1 MKSSLLEEAIR
12 RGARKEIPLPLE
24 DLYLSWQAISH
35 RQKDQDVFVLGVPR
49 NLVDALGRT
58 ISEAGLE
65 PYLMDLRPL
74 ALARAANRKNALII
88 ALEPDRFDIVLVS
101 DGIPAVMH
109 ATTPRG
115 EEATLKDNIRQ
126 LCDEISRTVNFYN
139 SSHPENNISPETPLL
154 LTGELSIAAATG
166 QLIQT
171 ECEYPVEPL
180 VPSLKFPSDCP
191 VTLYAA
197 NMGLAL
203 KKVPRETAAG
213 YRDINVNILSEKYRK
228 PAVHRVPVRYT
239 LLIAILIIAIG
250 LLIPLYQ
257 VKNQAGAETAR
268 LRSELSAYSQ
278 ELREARLASDGAT
291 QSENTVNELSA
302 EVKTIRQE
310 HRDILAQG
318 GNFANI
324 LRMVTSALPP
334 PAYFTSIEIG
344 SEQITIRGKADSA
357 FTVVTYST
365 ALEKLEEFSTVHIA
379 EIDENVGAED
389 TPDGALRTSIS
400 FMIVVSQS

>member
-1 MKSSLLEEAIR
+1 MAKGQTVSKPLPDSSHYSINSTRQEGAFQALFNSSLIGIYIVQNGKFQFVNPRFQEYTGYSEHELL
-12 RGARKEIPLPLE
+12 GS
-24 DLYLSWQAISH
+24 DSLS
-35 RQKDQDVFVLGVPR
+35 FV
-49 NLVDALGRT
+49 
-58 ISEAGLE
+58 
-65 PYLMDLRPL
+65 
-74 ALARAANRKNALII
+74 
-88 ALEPDRFDIVLVS
+88 
-101 DGIPAVMH
+101 
-109 ATTPRG
+109 
-115 EEATLKDNIRQ
+115 
-126 LCDEISRTVNFYN
+126 
-139 SSHPENNISPETPLL
+139 HPENNISPETPLL

-171 ECEYPVEPL
+171 EVEYPVEPL

-191 VTLYAA
+191 VTLYAV

-203 KKVPRETAAG
+203 KKVPRETATG

-239 LLIAILIIAIG
+239 LLITILIIAIG

-257 VKNQAGAETAR
+257 VKNQASAETAR

-278 ELREARLASDGAT
+278 ELHEARLASDEAT

-365 ALEKLEEFSTVHIA
+365 ALEKLEEFATVHIA
-379 EIDENVGAED
+379 EIDENAGAED
-389 TPDGALRTSIS
+389 APDGALRTSIS